1 MGSFQNKL
9 NRAMKNY
16 QGSWMSV
23 YSIFFFSMFNRL
35 YDVSG
40 TKNNIGSARLSLGIE
55 SGSGVVPVPAILVGA
70 RHKLSKYSSQSRINT
85 GIYYASRMNRE
96 RSSDNLS
103 HPPLTSPSG
112 NPDSSSTMAGGARGI
127 YFRLFLSNAIN
138 NQMDYWKWYQHIHG
152 VSKTVC
158 NFNPLTFFNSFFS
171 NRQTMKTTS
180 DIRQPTSTMVPYPF
194 RP

>member
-1 MGSFQNKL
+1 
-9 NRAMKNY
+9 
-16 QGSWMSV
+16 MSV
-23 YSIFFFSMFNRL
+23 CSIFFFSMFNRL

-138 NQMDYWKWYQHIHG
+138 NQMDYW
-152 VSKTVC
+152 